1 MLESIIDIVRRA
13 GELVRSASDVTAA
26 THEKNGPADLVL
38 HPASASGEVV
48 LSLRGMRKASDT

>member
-1 MLESIIDIVRRA
+1 MTADELKA
-13 GELVRSASDVTAA
+13 G
-26 THEKNGPADLVL
+26 GPEALADLVL